1 MPQGHSREEMAARR
15 ASTADVP
22 QSAFTPVFTDAPHH
36 NHNNDTRY
44 TADPNVFLT
53 TPRRSKWCG
62 VWQTTASTVVSV
74 VHKIVPPG
82 GITSGAF
89 NMAGASIGAGI
100 LGLPAATDSAGLVLA
115 MIYLVIITYL
125 SVFSMYI
132 LALAAQSTRIRSFEG
147 MARWLFP
154 SGNYAFSYWAAFI
167 RWFHAFAGCVAYI
180 ISIGNCL
187 DPIFK
192 GALRNHPDNSAIKFF
207 SETQGL
213 RVLTVVIWFCVMVPM
228 VVPKHIDSLRYA
240 SAVAVTF
247 MVYFVIVVVVHS
259 CRHGLPENR
268 HHVKVVGDQDND
280 DKLEFNTVFLF
291 RSGNSVIHSVGVFMF
306 AYVCQINAHEIYW
319 DFRPEIRTTKNYTW
333 AAFIGMLLCGT
344 LYVMVC
350 VFGYFDFG
358 SRNLLGKSLLLMF
371 HPLEE
376 ADVMIAYVGVLI
388 KLCVAYALL
397 CLSARNALYYL
408 IGFQHRYR
416 NRPDAAAA
424 AGLTSSGNSLDD
436 MTTQRTSGSLSGA
449 ATTSSGK
456 SNSNGTD
463 EVEKPKPAK
472 AAATT
477 AVPEDDMIGDF
488 DDTTAAAAAT
498 MHEHVDKSLKR
509 GDATMRD
516 DEELAAEDVDGEFGD
531 NTAEDT
537 TYVDNIPF
545 WQHLLVVLL
554 LAVAS
559 LLCGLFIPNINT
571 VFGFAGSI
579 SGGFLAF
586 VFPALFFMYSG
597 NFSLAQ
603 VGWFTYLNTY
613 VLLICGVVG
622 IVFGTGGTIYET
634 I

>member
-1 MPQGHSREEMAARR
+1 MPHHNREEMSDRG
-15 ASTADVP
+15 STCSSP
-22 QSAFTPVFTDAPHH
+22 QRTFTPVSTTTHCHQTPYTRETFETDAQAH
-36 NHNNDTRY
+36 RGGC
-44 TADPNVFLT
+44 
-53 TPRRSKWCG
+53 CG
-62 VWQTTASTVVSV
+62 VLNRIGNGAIGV

-82 GITSGAF
+82 GIISGAF
-89 NMAGASIGAGI
+89 NMASASIGAGI
-100 LGLPAATDSAGLVLA
+100 LGLPAASDSAGLVLA

-132 LALAAQSTRIRSFEG
+132 LALAAQSTRIKSFEG

-154 SGNYAFSYWAAFI
+154 SGKYAFSYWVAFI
-167 RWFHAFAGCVAYI
+167 RWLYGFAGCVAYI
-180 ISIGNCL
+180 ISLSNCFSA
-187 DPIFK
+187 IF
-192 GALRNHPDNSAIKFF
+192 GDALKRHPDNSAIRYLSKT
-207 SETQGL
+207 SGNRL
-213 RVLTVVIWFCVMVPM
+213 LTSMVWLCVMVPM

-268 HHVKVVGDQDND
+268 HHVEVVGDQDND

-306 AYVCQINAHEIYW
+306 AYVCQINCYEIYW

-397 CLSARNALYYL
+397 TIAARNSIYYI

-424 AGLTSSGNSLDD
+424 AAITPASSEEELARRVAAAGPTNGDAGSNDDVVKPTASGNSTAGQAVAEQDLVDGLDD
-436 MTTQRTSGSLSGA
+436 DGVSCRVPN
-449 ATTSSGK
+449 GK
-456 SNSNGTD
+456 Q
-463 EVEKPKPAK
+463 A
-472 AAATT
+472 
-477 AVPEDDMIGDF
+477 AVPQD
-488 DDTTAAAAAT
+488 
-498 MHEHVDKSLKR
+498 V
-509 GDATMRD
+509 
-516 DEELAAEDVDGEFGD
+516 AEDVAADGVDKDFED

-554 LAVAS
+554 LALAS

-622 IVFGTGGTIYET
+622 IVFGTGGTIYDT

>member
-1 MPQGHSREEMAARR
+1 MAHNYSSSPPYTPQREEYSDR
-15 ASTADVP
+15 ASGSMPPDNDNSNTCTTTNTTRPTTTTTA
-22 QSAFTPVFTDAPHH
+22 T
-36 NHNNDTRY
+36 TR
-44 TADPNVFLT
+44 AKREK
-53 TPRRSKWCG
+53 RRSRKHAQPQHTAGCG
-62 VWQTTASTVVSV
+62 GVLNRIGNGAIGV

-82 GITSGAF
+82 GIISGAF
-89 NMAGASIGAGI
+89 NMASASIGAGI
-100 LGLPAATDSAGLVLA
+100 LGLPAASDSAGLVLA

-132 LALAAQSTRIRSFEG
+132 LALAAQSTRIKSFEG

-268 HHVKVVGDQDND
+268 HHVEVVGDQEND

-291 RSGNSVIHSVGVFMF
+291 RSGNSVIHTVGVFMF
-306 AYVCQINAHEIYW
+306 AYVCQINCYEIYW

-397 CLSARNALYYL
+397 TIAARNSIYYI

-424 AGLTSSGNSLDD
+424 AAITPASSEEELARRAAAAGPTNGDAGSNDDVVKPTASGNSTAGQAVAEQDLVDGLDD
-436 MTTQRTSGSLSGA
+436 DGVSCRVPN
-449 ATTSSGK
+449 GK
-456 SNSNGTD
+456 Q
-463 EVEKPKPAK
+463 A
-472 AAATT
+472 
-477 AVPEDDMIGDF
+477 AVPQD
-488 DDTTAAAAAT
+488 
-498 MHEHVDKSLKR
+498 V
-509 GDATMRD
+509 
-516 DEELAAEDVDGEFGD
+516 AEDVAADGVDKDFED